1 MFRLIR
7 TALGSQQSAG
17 GKKFY
22 CTLSCGCA
30 FAPDDGAS
38 YVELERCASYA
49 LECAKRRGKNRME
62 LYTPSLVAGSRRAFE
77 LTELLRESVEQ
88 DFAGFAVWYQPVFT
102 TAGRLAGAEALARWQ
117 CAKFGRVGPDEFIPL
132 LEQSGLILPVGH
144 WVLCQALAACARW
157 QKRLPAFQL
166 GVNLSCVQ
174 LEDEGFCALAEDALR
189 RFAVPPQSVVLE
201 LTESYLAA
209 NMAQAEGRLRR
220 LRAGGL
226 RIAMDDF
233 GTGYS
238 SLGMLKTAPVDI
250 AKIDRAF
257 VKGIQSSA
265 FDNTFLRLVVEL
277 CSSVGIRTCLEGV
290 ESQAELDAVQ
300 PMGLD
305 YIQGFLLGRPCPVD
319 KFEAEFLAPGR

>member
-1 MFRLIR
+1 M
-7 TALGSQQSAG
+7 
-17 GKKFY
+17 
-22 CTLSCGCA
+22 
-30 FAPDDGAS
+30 
-38 YVELERCASYA
+38 
-49 LECAKRRGKNRME
+49 
-62 LYTPSLVAGSRRAFE
+62 
-77 LTELLRESVEQ
+77 
-88 DFAGFAVWYQPVFT
+88 
-102 TAGRLAGAEALARWQ
+102 
-117 CAKFGRVGPDEFIPL
+117 GPDEFIPL

-220 LRAGGL
+220 LRASGL

-305 YIQGFLLGRPCPVD
+305 YIQGFLLGRPCPAD